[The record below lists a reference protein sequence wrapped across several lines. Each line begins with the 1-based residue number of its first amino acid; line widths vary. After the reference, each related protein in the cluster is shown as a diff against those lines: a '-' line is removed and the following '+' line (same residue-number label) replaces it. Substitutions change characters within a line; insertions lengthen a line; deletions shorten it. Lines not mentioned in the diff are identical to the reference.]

1 VNNQK
6 QFIGYG
12 PEVQTRSL
20 SGGSPF
26 PGESFFGGQY
36 PGIGGNP
43 YSDFAQGGGF
53 PTPYEGGGL
62 TGATTGATSSAS
74 NLLNGLNLTQIKGFI
89 DKMGGV
95 EGIIGAMSKVQKFI
109 GGFQQVA
116 PMLKV
121 LFNSI
126 SSKKSRASSPVR
138 RRKRRKKSNSY
149 NRKSFKSQKARVS
162 RK

>member
-6 QFIGYG
+6 QFIGNG

-43 YSDFAQGGGF
+43 YSDFAQGGGL
-53 PTPYEGGGL
+53 PTPFEGGGL
-62 TGATTGATSSAS
+62 TGASNGATSSVS
-74 NLLNGLNLTQIKGFI
+74 NLLNGLNFTQIKGFV

-126 SSKKSRASSPVR
+126 GSNRAKSSAPVR

-149 NRKSFKSQKARVS
+149 NRKSFKSPKARVS